1 MNAEAELNAK
11 EAVEHLAAIRRIM
24 ESATQLTVL
33 PGKAAIAGGVLA
45 LAACAMTQRALGSW
59 DFSGMNALDA
69 PMRMKLIALWSA
81 TAVLG
86 IVVDVALTV
95 LAARKRGVSPWSR
108 LSRLAAYAMAPGIAA
123 GTVLTLALG
132 QAGYWGLVP
141 AVWMM
146 LYGGAVWTA
155 SVFSV
160 RAPGVLGALFFAA
173 GVATA
178 FWLSSVSLLMVA
190 ATFGLAHIV
199 FGIYLIAKF
208 GD

>member
-11 EAVEHLAAIRRIM
+11 EATEHLAAIRRIM

-33 PGKAAIAGGVLA
+33 PGKAAIIGGLLA
-45 LAACAMTQRALGSW
+45 LNACAVTRGIVGSW
-59 DFSGMNALDA
+59 DFSAMSALHASIRMN
-69 PMRMKLIALWSA
+69 LIVLWSA
-81 TAVLG
+81 TAAVG
-86 IVVDVALTV
+86 IAVDVALTV
-95 LAARKRGVSPWSR
+95 LAARKRGASPWSR
-108 LSRLAAYAMAPGIAA
+108 LSQLAAYAMAPGIAA

-132 QAGYWGLVP
+132 QTGHWGLVP
-141 AVWMM
+141 ALWMM

-160 RAPGVLGALFFAA
+160 RAPGVLGAVFFAA

-199 FGIYLIAKF
+199 FGVYLIAKF